1 MVQPSQASQ
10 VALQFEG
17 EAGASGAGA
26 GARTGA
32 GASSAGAGAGGAPGG
47 ESSAAASNSALS
59 KIGQPPKPGARPG
72 IQKPI
77 LPYSCMFF
85 VMPSNP
91 YAPRARVSK

>member
-1 MVQPSQASQ
+1 MLQPSQASQ
-10 VALQFEG
+10 VALQFDG
-17 EAGASGAGA
+17 EPGASGASG
-26 GARTGA
+26 T
-32 GASSAGAGAGGAPGG
+32 GAGGAPGG

-59 KIGQPPKPGARPG
+59 KVGQPPKPGARPG

-91 YAPRARVSK
+91 YAPRAPVMFYSENT